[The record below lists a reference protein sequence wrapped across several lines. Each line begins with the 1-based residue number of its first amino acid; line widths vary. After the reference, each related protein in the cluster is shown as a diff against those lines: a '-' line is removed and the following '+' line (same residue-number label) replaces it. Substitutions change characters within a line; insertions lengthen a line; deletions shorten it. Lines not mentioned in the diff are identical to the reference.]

1 MKRTWKHPARTPW
14 VRISFFFC
22 NEFTVI
28 QPQTN
33 PTQPTCFKDSSGRN
47 PVFYVTPKTSIVEV
61 LETMT
66 KEKVRRLAVC
76 EEEDT
81 RHSNITHIVTQSD
94 VFAQIATHAKELYP
108 EGYLQKK
115 IGDLKV
121 CVCVCV
127 CQAFCPLPRSS
138 LFLFS
143 LLQRLASR
151 MWRLARLTRP
161 PRMPSGR

>member
-1 MKRTWKHPARTPW
+1 METPCKNAMGQDL
-14 VRISFFFC
+14 ILFC

-28 QPQTN
+28 QPQAN

-108 EGYLQKK
+108 ENYLQKK
-115 IGDLKV
+115 IGELKV
-121 CVCVCV
+121 RAIC
-127 CQAFCPLPRSS
+127 FSS
-138 LFLFS
+138 KGEESPDNNFVFS
-143 LLQRLASR
+143 ISQRLASR
-151 MWRLARLTRP
+151 TWRPARSTSPL
-161 PRMPSGR
+161 RMPSGR